1 MIDMIPRKIQVREAQ
16 IWQNKDTSKI
26 EDFSQVEEIHDWTY
40 SSPYKASIRF
50 LSKELQ
56 KIKNSTALDIST
68 PSNIDPTSTI
78 KVEITDQEIPY
89 DRLSP
94 ENPIV
99 HSGQI
104 YLFECDLEDSGY
116 TMGQCR
122 FRVMNDSWYVLLRS
136 YVRVDGVKVRVLDT
150 RLYHDFATNY
160 ILREFT
166 HREANYEELRQAG
179 FNPSSEWMLS

>member
-1 MIDMIPRKIQVREAQ
+1 
-16 IWQNKDTSKI
+16 
-26 EDFSQVEEIHDWTY
+26 VE
-40 SSPYKASIRF
+40 
-50 LSKELQ
+50 
-56 KIKNSTALDIST
+56 KIKNSTGLDIT
-68 PSNIDPTSTI
+68 TAGVVNPEAVIR
-78 KVEITDQEIPY
+78 VEITDEEIPY
-89 DRLSP
+89 DRLAP
-94 ENPIV
+94 DNPIV

-150 RLYHDFATNY
+150 RIYHDFATNY

-166 HREANYEELRQAG
+166 HREATFDELRQSG
-179 FNPSSEWMLS
+179 FNLSSEWMLS